1 MTTMG
6 GEMPGETGGEIEM
19 DVDSESGGST
29 GAAPRP
35 NLFLIGAMK
44 SATGT
49 LHRHLKQHP
58 DIFMCEPKEPCYFV
72 ERSQLNWPFIEALG
86 LWRGESYYLQLFEG
100 AGDAPV
106 IGESSTMYTKLPQ
119 ITGVPERIAA
129 FDADARFIYIMRDPV
144 ERAVSHYW
152 HTVRWD
158 DERRTPEEALL
169 GDPMYLDVSDY
180 AMQLRPYLEL
190 FDRDQIMVLTT
201 EELSGDTAATVQ
213 RLFEWLGVDPE
224 ATAGADGVRAN
235 KTPEERIVRRKAWMV
250 PIERLRWSKAYR
262 AVRPLVPKSIR
273 TSARGVGQ
281 ESIEK
286 VEIDDAV
293 YAELRRRLEP
303 RVAELEELLG
313 RSFRD
318 EWRTLY
324 PADA

>member
-1 MTTMG
+1 MTTMDDQMDGDRDRAGKAASAEG
-6 GEMPGETGGEIEM
+6 GEN
-19 DVDSESGGST
+19 
-29 GAAPRP
+29 RP

-58 DIFMCEPKEPCYFV
+58 EIFMCEPKEPCYFV
-72 ERSQLNWPFIEALG
+72 ERSQLDWPFIEALG

-100 AGDAPV
+100 AGEASV

-129 FDADARFIYIMRDPV
+129 FNPDARFIYIMRDPV

-158 DERRTPEEALL
+158 NERRSPEEALL
-169 GDPMYLDVSDY
+169 GEPMYTDLSDY

-190 FDRDQIMVLTT
+190 FGREQIMVLTT
-201 EELSGDTAATVQ
+201 EELARDSVATTRRV
-213 RLFEWLGVDPE
+213 FEWLGVDPE
-224 ATAGADGVRAN
+224 AADVADEVRAN
-235 KTPEERIVRRKAWMV
+235 KTPDQSIVRRKGWMV

-262 AVRPLVPKSIR
+262 AIRPLVPQSLR
-273 TSARGVGQ
+273 TSARGAGQ
-281 ESIEK
+281 ESIDK
-286 VEIDDAV
+286 AEISDEV
-293 YAELRRRLEP
+293 HAELRRRLQP
-303 RVAELEELLG
+303 RVAELEELLD

-318 EWRTLY
+318 EWRTVY
-324 PADA
+324 PETA